1 MQNISYC
8 SFSKLMSNSTNIE
21 DKLLKKLVATKL
33 DKKIANEINAE
44 AAEYENNYTSN
55 IKTRIIYEVLKKE
68 TKNIPLLD
76 YIFNNYKFNLIEF
89 DNSEPAIYNPKLDPE
104 TFDKNEFKPLAFLK
118 NDEVIT
124 NTTLLANLEN
134 TDTANIET
142 NNDKNVEIEE
152 VKEKSIPIVVV
163 EKPIAIVTKSE
174 PSEPEI
180 LISDRTITID
190 QPILKPKKEQVE
202 PVYIKEP
209 QITPISS
216 KTNEV
221 AEIKYERPTTT
232 IIVKEQFEE
241 PKVAQNKSEEI
252 FVKPSE
258 TTFENINNS
267 QDDFVETKNVE
278 NQNEDSEVLKE
289 EDKEIVDSIV
299 SINDSKETN
308 IDKENKPNEENDKPI
323 NKKKLFPYYI
333 AGLALILAI

>member
-33 DKKIANEINAE
+33 DKRIANEINAE

-89 DNSEPAIYNPKLDPE
+89 DNSKPAIYNPKLDSE

-124 NTTLLANLEN
+124 NTTLLAQLEN
-134 TDTANIET
+134 TSTANVET
-142 NNDKNVEIEE
+142 NNNKNVEIEE
-152 VKEKSIPIVVV
+152 VKEKPLPIVVV

-174 PSEPEI
+174 PSEPEVI
-180 LISDRTITID
+180 ISDRTITID

-221 AEIKYERPTTT
+221 AEIKYARPTTT

-241 PKVAQNKSEEI
+241 PKAAQNKPEEI
-252 FVKPSE
+252 FVKASE
-258 TTFENINNS
+258 TTFENVNNS
-267 QDDFVETKNVE
+267 QDDFVETKNIE

-299 SINDSKETN
+299 SINDSKETSL
-308 IDKENKPNEENDKPI
+308 DKENQPNEENDKPI